1 MDSWIG
7 WFKTFISYTDQPF
20 TGNLRDGLNSNLII
34 EEKAL
39 YQLLDSCQK
48 GSRTGQDNL
57 YKVFYGYAMGICLR
71 YSRSKEEAIE
81 IVNDG
86 FLKIFTKLDKYTRG
100 LSFKAWLR
108 KVMVNSA
115 IDYYRRNEKYYPT
128 LDISHGNYESGTE
141 TILDR
146 LSERD
151 IIASIQLL
159 PPSYRIV
166 FNLFVIEGYRHE
178 EIAHQLNISV
188 GTSKS
193 NLAIA
198 RSKLQRILTQDQG
211 EHLTHEQNG

>member
-7 WFKTFISYTDQPF
+7 WFRIFISYADQPF
-20 TGNLRDGLNSNLII
+20 ARNVRDRLNSNLII

-48 GSRTGQDNL
+48 GNRTSQDNL
-57 YKVFYGYAMGICLR
+57 YKVFYGFAMGICLR

-100 LSFKAWLR
+100 LSFNAWMR

-115 IDYYRRNEKYYPT
+115 IDYYRRNEKHYAT
-128 LDISHGNYESGTE
+128 LDISHGNYESDAE

-151 IIASIQLL
+151 IIAAIQLL

-166 FNLFVIEGYRHE
+166 FNLFVIDGYRHE

-198 RSKLQRILTQDQG
+198 RSKLQRILILDQG
-211 EHLTHEQNG
+211 EHLTHEKNG

>member
-1 MDSWIG
+1 M
-7 WFKTFISYTDQPF
+7 
-20 TGNLRDGLNSNLII
+20 
-34 EEKAL
+34 
-39 YQLLDSCQK
+39 
-48 GSRTGQDNL
+48 
-57 YKVFYGYAMGICLR
+57 FYGFAMGICLR

-115 IDYYRRNEKYYPT
+115 IDYYRRNEKHYPT
-128 LDISHGNYESGTE
+128 LDISHGNYESETE

-151 IIASIQLL
+151 IIAAIQLL

-198 RSKLQRILTQDQG
+198 RSKLQRILIQDQG
-211 EHLTHEQNG
+211 EHLTHEKNG